1 MRNKEEIAKKQ
12 AVFISHLMTDA
23 TTFINSIDKTDIQTI
38 LLSGSIARGDFYP
51 GKFGGMIDLTVMKNN
66 GSTLTPE
73 SLFGKDEEPDIPY
86 HCITVNKTHFQI
98 LFLEYIDYKAFQIID
113 EPRKFAFLESKILWD
128 RDNRF
133 NNELQII
140 EKYARVDQ
148 NKQLS
153 SCLGYIDYLLSD
165 YKKDRWY
172 RREAFNQMHENL
184 NTSIRLMIQCL
195 YYINSSYAPA
205 EDRRLYY
212 SYSLKKLPQ
221 NYEGNI
227 NELFK
232 QDILSEEDYFRREK
246 LFYKKFLEFINQNRP
261 TTAST

>member
-1 MRNKEEIAKKQ
+1 
-12 AVFISHLMTDA
+12 MTDA
-23 TTFINSIDKTDIQTI
+23 SNFINFIDKTELQTI

-51 GKFGGMIDLTVMKNN
+51 GKFGGMIDLIVMKNN

-98 LFLEYIDYKAFQIID
+98 LFIDFIDYKAFQSFD

-128 RDNRF
+128 RDNKY

-140 EKYARVDQ
+140 EKYARIDQ
-148 NKQLS
+148 NKQLA
-153 SCLGYIDYLLSD
+153 SCLGYINYLLSD

-172 RREAFNQMHENL
+172 RREAFTQMHENL

-195 YYINSSYAPA
+195 YYINNSYSPA

-212 SYSLKKLPQ
+212 SYTLKKLPQ
-221 NYEGNI
+221 NYEVNI

-232 QDILSEEDYFRREK
+232 QDILSEADYSRREK
-246 LFYKKFLEFINQNRP
+246 MFNSIFMEFVNHNRP